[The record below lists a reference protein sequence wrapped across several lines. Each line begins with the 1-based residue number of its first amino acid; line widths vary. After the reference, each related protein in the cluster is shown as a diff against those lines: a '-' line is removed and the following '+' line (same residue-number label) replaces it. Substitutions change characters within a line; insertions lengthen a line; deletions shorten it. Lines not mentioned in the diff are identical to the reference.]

1 MCTNNT
7 LRIGS
12 RVLYDLSTVRRLLI
26 LGALISTAA
35 MAEDARAVLTNLPG
49 FDFTKL
55 PAAAQSQLAQVF
67 TDEFDYCGRPL
78 TLAASLKKG
87 DACKHTK
94 RMAAYAAVLAA
105 DGSPSTEIVNALSK
119 YNQSFTAKRADLKP
133 DVRMCQGNPL
143 ARVTVTEFSDF
154 ECPYCAMA
162 RPILEEMVRKNAN
175 MRLCYAPFP
184 LSGHP
189 HGLPAAQTALFARD
203 YGKFWQMHDLLFD
216 NQTAFSDQMFANLA
230 KKLGLDEKLL
240 AKALGSGKYKDELD
254 ASREMGKAAGVDST
268 PSIYFNGRK
277 LTLIPS
283 VESLAVSYDD
293 ELDWSEHN
301 SWPSN

>member
-1 MCTNNT
+1 MT
-7 LRIGS
+7 LSI
-12 RVLYDLSTVRRLLI
+12 VRRLLN
-26 LGALISTAA
+26 LAVLVAVLLPAA
-35 MAEDARAVLTNLPG
+35 SLAEDARAVLTNLPG
-49 FDFTKL
+49 FNFSGM
-55 PAAAQSQLAQVF
+55 PGAAQSQLAQVF

-105 DGSPSTEIVNALSK
+105 DGNPSTEIINQLSK
-119 YNQSFTAKRADLKP
+119 YNQSFSAKRAELKP
-133 DVRMCQGNPL
+133 DQRLCQGNPT
-143 ARVTVTEFSDF
+143 AKVTVVEFSDF

-189 HGLPAAQTALFARD
+189 HGMPAAQTALFARD

-216 NQTAFSDQMFANLA
+216 NQTAFSDQMFATLA
-230 KKLGLDEKLL
+230 KKLGLDDKLL
-240 AKALGSGKYKDELD
+240 AKALGSGKYKDELE
-254 ASREMGKAAGVDST
+254 ASREQGKAAGVDAT
-268 PSIYFNGRK
+268 PSLFFNGRK
-277 LTLIPS
+277 LTLLPS

-293 ELDWSEHN
+293 ELDWTEHN
-301 SWPSN
+301 AWSSN